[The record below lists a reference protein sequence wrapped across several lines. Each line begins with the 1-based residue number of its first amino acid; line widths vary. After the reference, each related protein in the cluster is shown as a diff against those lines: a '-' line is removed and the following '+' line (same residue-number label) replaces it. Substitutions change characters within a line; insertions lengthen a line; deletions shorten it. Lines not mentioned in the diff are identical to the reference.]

1 MKTVVLDG
9 YTLNPGDL
17 SWDWLAN
24 IGEYEVFER
33 TAPADVVQRLRDADA
48 ALTNKVVIDES
59 VMSLLPRLKY
69 IGVLATGYNVVD
81 LEAAK
86 KRHIVVTNI
95 PAYSTDSVAQSV
107 FALLLEITNR
117 VGHYA
122 AANSSADGTPSRW
135 AQSIDFTW
143 RDTPLTE
150 LSGKLFGIVGMGRIG
165 QAVARIAQAF
175 GMKVQAVTSKPQ
187 GELPQGVAKVD
198 LDTLFRTSD
207 VVSLHCPLTP
217 DTRHLVD
224 AKRLAQMK
232 PTAILINTSRG
243 LVVDEQA
250 LADALRNGTLRAAGV
265 DVLEHEPPSPDC
277 PLLSAPNCFITPH
290 IAWATKEARTRLMQ
304 ICRQNLTAFAEGQP
318 INVVNH

>member
-107 FALLLEITNR
+107 FALLLEVTNR

-122 AANSSADGTPSRW
+122 AANSCADGTPSRW

-175 GMKVQAVTSKPQ
+175 GMKVQAVTSKQ
-187 GELPQGVAKVD
+187 LDELPQDVAKVD

-243 LVVDEQA
+243 PVVDEGA
-250 LADALRNGTLRAAGV
+250 LAEALRAGILAAACV
-265 DVLEHEPPSPDC
+265 DVLDREPPAADC
-277 PLLSAPNCFITPH
+277 PLLSAPRCFITPH
-290 IAWATKEARTRLMQ
+290 VAWATAEARRRLMT
-304 ICRQNLTAFAEGQP
+304 ICRQNLEAFVDGKP
-318 INVVNH
+318 VNVV